1 MENFSAKLLVPL
13 NWCAHFIFF
22 LFFFLQVLVPLTTV
36 HLRPLQSKHVSNCSS
51 SLQLQPFQAC
61 FGVVPDRRTAEI
73 EE

>member
-13 NWCAHFIFF
+13 NWCARFI
-22 LFFFLQVLVPLTTV
+22 FFLQVLVPLTTV